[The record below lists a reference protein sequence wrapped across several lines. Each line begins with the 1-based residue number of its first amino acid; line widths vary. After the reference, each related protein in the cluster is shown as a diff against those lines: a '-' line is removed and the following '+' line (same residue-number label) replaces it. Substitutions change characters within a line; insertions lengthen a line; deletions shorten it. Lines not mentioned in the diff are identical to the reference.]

1 MSLRKTHLVLLL
13 LIAICI
19 EAFAVPKVRVVSV
32 QQGNSAFNIGNSV
45 GRLEW
50 QMENPDA
57 TPELVTLKLS
67 SESGTPFIYSREIRL
82 PAKSSVQGTAHLYLN
97 DSGRY
102 KVECLH
108 RGKPIYKESPMLPVK
123 SMHHFCIGIIN
134 DKYDL
139 RGYSK
144 VQKMKELPY
153 RAAFSSFRAANAP
166 EHWGYYGA
174 LSMLVLLGA
183 DFENYSTPQMSA
195 IVDFVAMGGTLLI
208 GMPETA
214 LKMKGTVLEQL
225 LPFEPVSL
233 RQTESYSNLA
243 RLFGV
248 SPWKESQ
255 DFDEDGKQIAR
266 PVNVMLNVLPQKGCR
281 PILSQNGTAYA
292 YTRYFGRGKVI
303 ACIFNPFEICA
314 MDERFILPVW
324 KFIMYNS
331 GYMPS
336 NQAVYDTKKVNDT
349 LQMLH
354 GYSIPSAGFV
364 GGLLLVYIIVVL
376 CIMTVAFFT
385 KHQTLGWLA
394 SCAFGIAITVFIMV
408 RASGI
413 ADSKAVL
420 STANVSVSAWNG
432 ARGASQNNSLMLAS
446 KDVQAQA
453 RVSSEHVFLRP
464 QQPPTFMVRS
474 NMAQVG
480 NWIAEEGQSA
490 YLEKLSFQKMRPRSL
505 LWLTSSEKA
514 GQPLYE
520 MPVLDMREEGLR
532 LRDWKLPEELRSGRR
547 ALLVTSHG
555 TRTLDISG
563 GFVRDTAMTQHL
575 EADTVLLSVSDYI
588 AALPKKGPC
597 LALVRPNPPG
607 KECLLRPS
615 PVNDESC
622 GVYDYDIVMV
632 QAEIACDE
640 VPKVVSSDVIQMQ
653 VSQDSSLRTL
663 YNDGEWMQVPTTNMT
678 GGNLCVLFHVPP
690 EYSVE
695 APAEVRLD
703 LSVLV
708 PGNDVK
714 FEPVIKACNGKKLNY
729 TSRKG
734 STYIFQTEGTKILSP
749 IENNIEVILN
759 MIRTQ
764 NNVGIVSGAR
774 TNYWKITEL
783 SATVVNSK

>member
-1 MSLRKTHLVLLL
+1 MRLKKSHFALLL
-13 LIAICI
+13 LIAFCI
-19 EAFAVPKVRVVSV
+19 EAFAVPKVRVVTI
-32 QQGNSAFNIGNSV
+32 QQGNSAFNIGNSI

-57 TPELVTLKLS
+57 TAEMVTLKLS

-82 PAKSSVQGTAHLYLN
+82 PAKSSVQGVAHLYLN

-108 RGKPIYKESPMLPVK
+108 KGKPIYKESPMPPVK
-123 SMHHFCIGIIN
+123 SLHHFCIGILN

-153 RAAFSSFRAANAP
+153 RSAFVSFRASNAP
-166 EHWGYYGA
+166 EHWGHYGA

-183 DFENYSTPQMSA
+183 DLEDYSTTQLSA

-208 GMPETA
+208 GMPEA
-214 LKMKGTVLEQL
+214 SLKMKGTVLEQL

-233 RQTESYSNLA
+233 RQSETYSNVA

-248 SPWKESQ
+248 TSLKESQ
-255 DFDEDGKQIAR
+255 DFDGDGKQIAR
-266 PVNVMLNVLPQKGCR
+266 PVNVMLNVLPRKGGR

-292 YTRYFGRGKVI
+292 YSRYFGRGKII
-303 ACIFNPFEICA
+303 ACTFNPFEICA
-314 MDERFILPVW
+314 MDERFTLPVW
-324 KFIMYNS
+324 KFIMFNS
-331 GYMPS
+331 GYVPA
-336 NQAVYDTKKVNDT
+336 NQAVYDTNKVNDT

-364 GGLLLVYIIVVL
+364 GGLLVVYIIVVL
-376 CIMTVAFFT
+376 CIMLAAVLMKRQA
-385 KHQTLGWLA
+385 LGWLV
-394 SCAFGIAITVFIMV
+394 SCAFGIVMTIFIMA

-432 ARGASQNNSLMLAS
+432 VRGASQNNSLMLAS

-453 RVSSEHVFLRP
+453 HVSSEHVFLRP
-464 QQPPTFMVRS
+464 QQPRTFLVRS

-490 YLEKLSFQKMRPRSL
+490 YLEKLSFQKMRPRSV
-505 LWLTSSEKA
+505 LWLSSTEKA

-532 LRDWKLPEELRSGRR
+532 LRDWKLPEELQAGRR

-555 TRTLDISG
+555 TRTLEVSG
-563 GFVRDTAMTQHL
+563 GFVRDTGMTQHI
-575 EADTVLLSVSDYI
+575 EADTVLLSVANYI

-615 PVNDESC
+615 PVNDESY

-632 QAEIACDE
+632 QAEVACDE
-640 VPKVVSSDVIQMQ
+640 VPKVVSSDIIQMQ

-663 YNDGEWMQVPTTNMT
+663 YNDGEWMQVPTSNMS
-678 GGNLCVLFHVPP
+678 GSNLCVLFHVPAEYAVESP
-690 EYSVE
+690 EE
-695 APAEVRLD
+695 IRID
-703 LSVLV
+703 LSVLA
-708 PGNDVK
+708 PGNDVR
-714 FEPVIKACNGKKLNY
+714 FEPFIKACNGKKLDY
-729 TSRKG
+729 SSRKG
-734 STYIFQTEGTKILSP
+734 NTYIFKTEGTKVLSP
-749 IENNIEVILN
+749 IESNLEVHLK
-759 MIRTQ
+759 MTRTQ
-764 NNVGIVSGAR
+764 DGMGAVGGAR
-774 TNYWKITEL
+774 TNYWKITEF
-783 SATVVNSK
+783 SATVVNRK